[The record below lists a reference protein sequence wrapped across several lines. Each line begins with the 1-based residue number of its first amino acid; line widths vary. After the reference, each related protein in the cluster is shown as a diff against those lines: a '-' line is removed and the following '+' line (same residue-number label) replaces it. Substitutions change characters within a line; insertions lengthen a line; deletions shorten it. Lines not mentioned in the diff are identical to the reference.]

1 MLRSNKM
8 YMKGISFILALIVLT
23 TGALTVASASSIND
37 PFSTQITA
45 AEVSAVESAMEA
57 RGIGGDVE
65 VETLYNQ
72 KGQSAFLLGVSDSGY
87 QIITRETLMCIEGGE
102 ANPYAAYPDGVKY
115 YGGILNYYVV
125 SGNKYIDICRDI
137 EVERIPE
144 SDSLNEAINSET
156 NKNAAFAPSASAT
169 ASITSTTIIPYASS
183 RIQRKAFGYNND
195 NTCSAVAC
203 TIVLDYIDYNN
214 SNIVPSS
221 YHLETLVSK
230 TGSDVATNSPRA
242 HAFHRFL
249 VDDCGMGAVSYA
261 NGISNAIDE
270 YRYSSTAISDTEIDC
285 EWTLNIFTNFGID
298 ELEADRPTMLTS
310 TIAGDYSW
318 HTMPVYGY
326 RRYSDN
332 SLEWLVHTGW
342 YSTLILENGV
352 YRMPEVWVAA
362 STATYLYRFT
372 YSGM

>member
-1 MLRSNKM
+1 MLRFKNMSI
-8 YMKGISFILALIVLT
+8 KGISFILALIVLS
-23 TGALTVASASSIND
+23 TGAPIASASSIND
-37 PFSTQITA
+37 SFATKITT

-57 RGIGGDVE
+57 RGIGGDVK

-72 KGQSAFLLGVSDSGY
+72 KGQPAFLLGVSNSGY

-125 SGNKYIDICRDI
+125 SGNKYIDICRDV
-137 EVERIPE
+137 EVESIPE
-144 SDSLNEAINSET
+144 SDSLNAAINSAT

-221 YHLETLVSK
+221 YHLENLVSK
-230 TGSDVATNSPRA
+230 TGSDVATNSPKA

-270 YRYSSTAISDTEIDC
+270 YRYSSTAISGTEIDC

-298 ELEADRPTMLTS
+298 ELEAGRPTMLTS
-310 TIAGDYSW
+310 TIAEENYDF

-326 RRYSDN
+326 RRTSDN

-342 YSTLILENGV
+342 YSTLILKDGV

-372 YSGM
+372 YNGM